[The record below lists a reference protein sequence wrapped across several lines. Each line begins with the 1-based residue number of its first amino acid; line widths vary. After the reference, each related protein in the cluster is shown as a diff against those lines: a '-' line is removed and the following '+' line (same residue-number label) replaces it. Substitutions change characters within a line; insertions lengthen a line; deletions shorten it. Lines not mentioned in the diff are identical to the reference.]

1 MLLLMR
7 EAIRSRR
14 YSVASYVCYPVYNY
28 CFHSANFKHVGY
40 HDLEFAKKNSDY
52 YFNSN
57 TLSNAVKHMAATHYL
72 EEQGDIWRMLSDK
85 LVAAQAS
92 GKS

>member
-7 EAIRSRR
+7 EAIRSQR
-14 YSVASYVCYPVYNY
+14 YNIISYIYYLVYNY
-28 CFHSANFKHVGY
+28 CFYNANFKRVGHY
-40 HDLEFAKKNSDY
+40 NLEFTKKNSDY